1 MLAPRSMWAPRWRR
15 AGADPAT
22 AAAVGDAPRLRGWI
36 HASVAPLAAVAAVL
50 LWRAA
55 TPGLPRL
62 SVAVF
67 GVGLV
72 ALFATSGAYHVPRW
86 PARIRYWFS
95 RADVAMIQLFI
106 AASFT
111 PFAVHAMSG
120 PWRWWSLAV
129 AWTIA
134 IIGAVVAASPIR
146 ASRWLVVLGYAGFA
160 SLAVVPLTRVIEVM
174 PPMGLSLIAAGG
186 ILYLVGGVVYAR
198 RTPNPWPRTFG
209 FHEVFHM
216 LVVAGVGFHVAA
228 LWGFTLPL
236 A

>member
-1 MLAPRSMWAPRWRR
+1 MPMPGPSSVPARLLPR
-15 AGADPAT
+15 PA
-22 AAAVGDAPRLRGWI
+22 DAPRLRGWI
-36 HASVAPLAAVAAVL
+36 HASAAPLAAIVAIA

-55 TPGLPRL
+55 SPGLPRL

-72 ALFATSGAYHVPRW
+72 ALFVTSGAYHIPRW
-86 PARIRYWFS
+86 PARVRYWWS

-111 PFAVHAMSG
+111 PIAVHALQG
-120 PWRWWSLAV
+120 AWRWGSLLV
-129 AWTIA
+129 AWSIA

-146 ASRWLVVLGYAGFA
+146 ASRWLVVVAYAGFA
-160 SLAVVPLTRVIEVM
+160 SLAVVPLVRVVEVI
-174 PPMGLSLIAAGG
+174 PPTGLSLIAAGG

-209 FHEVFHM
+209 FHEVFHV
-216 LVVAGVGFHVAA
+216 LVVGGVALHVAA

>member
-1 MLAPRSMWAPRWRR
+1 MWRPRGGSVRVQP
-15 AGADPAT
+15 P
-22 AAAVGDAPRLRGWI
+22 AAAALTDAPRLRGWI
-36 HASVAPLAAVAAVL
+36 HASAVPLAIIAAVV

-55 TPGLPRL
+55 SPGLPRL

-86 PARIRYWFS
+86 PARVRYWWS

-111 PFAVHAMSG
+111 PIAVHAMSG
-120 PWRWWSLAV
+120 AWRWWSLVV
-129 AWTIA
+129 AWSIA
-134 IIGAVVAASPIR
+134 IIGAVVAASPIK
-146 ASRWLVVLGYAGFA
+146 ASRWLTVVAYAGFG
-160 SLAVVPLTRVIEVM
+160 SLAVVPLTRIIEVM
-174 PPMGLSLIAAGG
+174 PPKGIALIGAGG
-186 ILYLVGGVVYAR
+186 ILYLIGGVVYAR

-209 FHEVFHM
+209 FHEVFHV
-216 LVVAGVGFHVAA
+216 LVVAGVAFHVAA
-228 LWGFTLPL
+228 IWGFTLPL

>member
-1 MLAPRSMWAPRWRR
+1 MPTPRQPRV
-15 AGADPAT
+15 PAHV
-22 AAAVGDAPRLRGWI
+22 AARPVDAPRLRGWI
-36 HASVAPLAAVAAVL
+36 HASAAPLAAIVAIA

-55 TPGLPRL
+55 APGLPRI

-67 GVGLV
+67 GIGLV
-72 ALFATSGAYHVPRW
+72 ALFATSGAYHIPRW
-86 PARIRYWFS
+86 PARVRYWWS

-111 PFAVHAMSG
+111 PLAVHALQG
-120 PWRWWSLAV
+120 AWRWGSLLV

-134 IIGAVVAASPIR
+134 VVGAIVAASPIR
-146 ASRWLVVLGYAGFA
+146 ASRWLVVVAYAGFA
-160 SLAVVPLTRVIEVM
+160 SLAVVPLIRVIEVI
-174 PPMGLSLIAAGG
+174 PPTGLTLIAAGG

-198 RTPNPWPRTFG
+198 RMPNPWPRTFG
-209 FHEVFHM
+209 FHEVFHV
-216 LVVAGVGFHVAA
+216 LVVAGVAFHVAA

>member
-1 MLAPRSMWAPRWRR
+1 MWFPRGRVAHAERSAE
-15 AGADPAT
+15 AAITDP
-22 AAAVGDAPRLRGWI
+22 PRLRGWI
-36 HASVAPLAAVAAVL
+36 HASAIPGAIVMAVL
-50 LWRAA
+50 LWQAA
-55 TPGLPRL
+55 SPGLPRL

-72 ALFATSGAYHVPRW
+72 ALFTTSSAYHVPRW
-86 PARIRYWFS
+86 PARIRYWWS

-111 PFAVHAMSG
+111 PLAVHAMSG

-129 AWTIA
+129 AWSIA
-134 IIGAVVAASPIR
+134 IIGAIVAASPIR
-146 ASRWLVVLGYAGFA
+146 ASRWLTVLGYAAFA
-160 SLAVVPLTRVIEVM
+160 SLVVVPLTRIIEVM
-174 PPMGLSLIAAGG
+174 PPTGLALIGAGG

-198 RTPNPWPRTFG
+198 RTPNPWPKIFG
-209 FHEVFHM
+209 FHEVFHV
-216 LVVAGVGFHVAA
+216 LVVAGVAFHIAA

>member
-1 MLAPRSMWAPRWRR
+1 MPTPRQPSLPAHVA
-15 AGADPAT
+15 AGP
-22 AAAVGDAPRLRGWI
+22 VDAPRLRGWI
-36 HASVAPLAAVAAVL
+36 HASAAPLSAIVPIA

-55 TPGLPRL
+55 SPGLPRV

-67 GVGLV
+67 GLGLV

-86 PARIRYWFS
+86 PARVRYWWS

-111 PFAVHAMSG
+111 PIAVHALQG
-120 PWRWWSLAV
+120 AWRWGSLLV
-129 AWTIA
+129 AWSIA
-134 IIGAVVAASPIR
+134 VVGAIVAASPIR
-146 ASRWLVVLGYAGFA
+146 ASRWLVVVAYAGFA
-160 SLAVVPLTRVIEVM
+160 SLAVVPLARIIEVM
-174 PPMGLSLIAAGG
+174 PPTGLALIAAGG

-198 RTPNPWPRTFG
+198 RIPDPWPRTFG
-209 FHEVFHM
+209 FHEVFHV
-216 LVVAGVGFHVAA
+216 LVVAGVAFHVAA